1 MYKNLSHRE
10 ASALLQKFGPN
21 EITAVHRYSLLKSFL
36 GQFNN
41 FLTLLLLAAGAIS
54 FLLGER
60 VDAIFI
66 FLIVGLNVGFG
77 VYQEF
82 KAEKSLEALKKIT
95 VTLVRVI
102 RDDKEQTI
110 DSKELVP
117 GDLIYLE
124 EGSKI
129 PADAILIKTW
139 NLEVNEAS
147 LTGESLPVIKHESR
161 QEIREIFMGTVVSKG
176 RSYAHVY
183 RTGNDTNFGRI
194 AQTLALIEEEPTPL
208 QKKLAVFTRQ
218 IGIIGII
225 AAVTVFALS
234 FLRDKNA
241 FESFLFAVSLAVA
254 AVPEGL
260 PAVMTITLAIGV
272 DKMSKEKAIVRKLNA
287 IETLGSVTLVATDKT
302 GTLTTNEMKVKK
314 IWVDGKTYDTHHAAK
329 LKSRAF
335 DDLTLNGILC
345 STASLV
351 LKVEP
356 GHFDVI
362 GDTTEGA
369 LLLMAKDLGMNPESI
384 KAEWEV
390 IEEQP
395 FDATIKRMTVVVK
408 KGGTKRTFTKGSPE
422 AILEYCIHIFHDDKV
437 IPLDD
442 KKRSEINKEFEIYAR
457 KGLRMLAFAE
467 DNVFLGFVGI
477 ADPVRPEVADA
488 VKKAYAAGI
497 RVVMLTGDS
506 PLTAEAIGLET
517 GIIRGGEDILTGAQ
531 IDEFSDEE
539 LLPILDKVRI
549 FARIS
554 PNHKYRLVKL
564 FQKKGEVIAV
574 TGDGVNDALALKQAD
589 VGVAMGLTG
598 TDVAKETADMV
609 ITDDNFATLIHAIER
624 GRNIFNRI
632 QSAIKYLLACN
643 AGEIIYILVAV
654 LGGVPVLLP
663 LQILYINLFTDGLP
677 ALSLAFAPGDPD
689 VMQRK
694 PRKTMTLLERKDFW
708 LIGFVGIFTALLAI
722 LSSILYKGNI
732 SLTMGFSVIILA
744 QPFVLMSLWTTNK
757 NIWKKPKLLL
767 KPIFLASFL
776 FPFLLHPILLYT
788 PFLQRVFKVEP
799 LNALSLMT
807 VLLLSALIL
816 VFMEAWKLK
825 KKY

>member
-1 MYKNLSHRE
+1 MHKNLSQRE

-21 EITAVHRYSLLKSFL
+21 EITASHRYSLLKSFL

-41 FLTLLLLAAGAIS
+41 FLTLLLLAAGIIS
-54 FLLGER
+54 LLLDER

-66 FLIVGLNVGFG
+66 FLIVALNAGFG

-124 EGSKI
+124 EGSKV
-129 PADAILIKTW
+129 PADAIVIKTW

-147 LTGESLPVIKHESR
+147 LTGESLPVIKHEEKEES
-161 QEIREIFMGTVVSKG
+161 REIFMGTVIAKG
-176 RSYAHVY
+176 RCYAHIS

-194 AQTLALIEEEPTPL
+194 AQTLALIKEDPTPL

-218 IGIIGII
+218 IGLIGII
-225 AAVTVFALS
+225 AAISVFILS
-234 FLRDKNA
+234 FLKDKNA

-272 DKMSKEKAIVRKLNA
+272 DKMSKEKAIVRKLHA

-314 IWVDGKTYDTHHAAK
+314 IWVEGKTYDTHQALK
-329 LKSRAF
+329 LKNRAF
-335 DDLTLNGILC
+335 EDLTLNGILC

-356 GHFDVI
+356 GRFDVI

-369 LLLMAKDLGMNPESI
+369 LLLMAKDLGMNPENI

-390 IEEQP
+390 IDEQP
-395 FDATIKRMTVVVK
+395 FDATIKRMSVVVK
-408 KGGTKRTFTKGSPE
+408 KGKIKRTFTKGSPE
-422 AILEYCIHIFHDDKV
+422 AILQYCTQIIHKDKIV
-437 IPLDD
+437 PLDD
-442 KKRSEINKEFEIYAR
+442 KTRSEIGKEFETYAR

-477 ADPVRPEVADA
+477 ADPVRPEVSDA
-488 VKKAYAAGI
+488 VKKAFAAGI

-531 IDEFSDEE
+531 IDEFSDED
-539 LLPILDKVRI
+539 LLRILDKVRI

-554 PNHKYRLVKL
+554 PHHKYRLVKL
-564 FQKKGEVIAV
+564 FQQKGEVIAV

-632 QSAIKYLLACN
+632 QSAIIYLLACN
-643 AGEIIYILVAV
+643 AGEIIYILAAIL
-654 LGGVPVLLP
+654 LGMPVLLP
-663 LQILYINLFTDGLP
+663 LQILYINLATDGLP
-677 ALSLAFAPGDPD
+677 AISMAFAPGNPD
-689 VMQRK
+689 IMRQQ
-694 PRKTMTLLERKDFW
+694 PRKTMTLLERKDYW
-708 LIGFVGIFTALLAI
+708 LVGLVGILTAVVGLMAAFFYKTNIALTVVFTV
-722 LSSILYKGNI
+722 
-732 SLTMGFSVIILA
+732 VIAA
-744 QPFVLMSLWTTNK
+744 QQFVLMSLWTGDK
-757 NIWKKPKLLL
+757 PIWKKPKLLFR
-767 KPIFLASFL
+767 PIFIIAFL
-776 FPFLLHPILLYT
+776 FPFILHPFLLYN
-788 PFLQRVFKVEP
+788 PFLREVFKLEP
-799 LNALSLMT
+799 LNAISLIT
-807 VLLLSALIL
+807 ALLISALIL
-816 VFMEAWKLK
+816 VFLEVWKLR